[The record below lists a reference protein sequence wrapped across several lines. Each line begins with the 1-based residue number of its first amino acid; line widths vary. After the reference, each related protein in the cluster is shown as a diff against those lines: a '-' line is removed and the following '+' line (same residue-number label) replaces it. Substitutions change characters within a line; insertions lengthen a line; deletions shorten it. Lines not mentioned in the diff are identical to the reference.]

1 MSFAQISLKGRA
13 LRYLAARE
21 YSRLE
26 LTNKLQKYEEIEGE
40 LAAALDELEA
50 KGFISEARVVASTL
64 HQKAPRFGAMRVLH
78 DLKAK
83 GVDAAQITQ
92 AAEQLK
98 STELERALAVWQRK
112 FDAPYRNPSDYAKQA
127 RFLAA
132 RGFSA
137 EVVGRVL
144 RHCKETTPLSLCDI
158 SPIT

>member
-26 LTNKLQKYEEIEGE
+26 LATKLKKHEETEGE

-64 HQKAPRFGAMRVLH
+64 HQKAPRFGAARILH

-83 GVDAAQITQ
+83 GIDSTKVADAA
-92 AAEQLK
+92 ASLK
-98 STELERALAVWQRK
+98 ETELERAYAVWQRK
-112 FDAPYRNPSDYAKQA
+112 FDAPSSSPNEYAKQA
-127 RFLAA
+127 RFLAT
-132 RGFSA
+132 RGFSG

-144 RHCKETTPLSLCDI
+144 KMAQQPSC
-158 SPIT
+158 

>member
-1 MSFAQISLKGRA
+1 VSFAQISLKGRA

-26 LTNKLQKYEEIEGE
+26 LATKLKKYEEIDGE

-64 HQKAPRFGAMRVLH
+64 HQKAPRFGAARILH

-83 GVDAAQITQ
+83 GIDSTKV
-92 AAEQLK
+92 AEASASLK
-98 STELERALAVWQRK
+98 ETELDRAYAVWQRK
-112 FDAPYRNPSDYAKQA
+112 FDAPSDSPNDYAKQA
-127 RFLAA
+127 RFLAT
-132 RGFSA
+132 RGFSG

-144 RHCKETTPLSLCDI
+144 KMVRQTLGTDRH
-158 SPIT
+158 